1 MGFPILYA
9 NKNQVYYIDKIKLL
23 DDMTRHFASLG
34 FVNGEKVK
42 IVSNNGGDLIVE
54 VKGTRI
60 AIDKKTANKIFV
72 TEQENNLDKQKEQ

>member
-42 IVSNNGGDLIVE
+42 IISNLKVLQVRYLIYF
-54 VKGTRI
+54 GI
-60 AIDKKTANKIFV
+60 IFLCGV
-72 TEQENNLDKQKEQ
+72 HIKNTFSKLN